1 MKRDPRL
8 ATLSREHHHALVI
21 AQILK
26 RALPETAGVAR
37 ETFLAFWEEDGRT
50 HFRLEEEL
58 LLPAYARYGD
68 AHHPLV
74 VRTLCDHVEIRR
86 LADDLAGDPA
96 TPATVLQ
103 ELGRRLA
110 HHVRMEERE
119 LFPLIE
125 DAMPEDALVGL
136 AETLQRAEDSLDG

>member
-26 RALPETAGVAR
+26 RTLPETAGVAR
-37 ETFLAFWEEDGRT
+37 QAFLAFWEEDGRA

-58 LLPAYARYGD
+58 LLPGYARHGD
-68 AHHPLV
+68 TRHPLV
-74 VRTLCDHVEIRR
+74 VRTLCEHVEIRR
-86 LADDLAGDPA
+86 LADDLARDPV
-96 TPATVLQ
+96 TPVLVLQ
-103 ELGRRLA
+103 ELGSRLTD
-110 HHVRMEERE
+110 HVRMEERE

-125 DAMPEDALVGL
+125 EAMPEDALTEL
-136 AETLQRAEDSLDG
+136 AEALQRAEDALNG